1 MAVSA
6 SSKVFSPPWASHS
19 KNLNGLLT
27 PVGPTGKSVP
37 KMKFDPVPEGT
48 SSNQKKDFAKQ
59 YFLSAMY
66 GEASPPTWSIAAII
80 CMSNVAFRFAS
91 AWISATQLSQTA
103 FLFSHSLRLK
113 SY

>member
-6 SSKVFSPPWASHS
+6 SSKVFSPPWTAHS

-27 PVGPTGKSVP
+27 PAGPTGKSVP
-37 KMKFDPVPEGT
+37 KMNFDPTPEGT
-48 SSNQKKDFAKQ
+48 VSNQNTGFAKH

-66 GEASPPTWSIAAII
+66 VEQSLPTWFIAAII
-80 CMSNVAFRFAS
+80 CVLNVALRSAS
-91 AWISATQLSQTA
+91 AWISATQLSQIA

-113 SY
+113 SH